1 MAIEI
6 ERYHRIIEE
15 AGGRSGQ
22 SRTIL
27 LLSAH
32 PQMTVLPLLQVQQAP
47 RYVATSA
54 RVAFAQGFYQA
65 ESDGTDT
72 FRWMGR
78 QGRLEFEAA
87 PVERYL
93 EFSVLSEF
101 RDLSQH
107 LIVASTSAES
117 APFPL
122 VAGWS
127 PMSVPVPAGVSAVDL
142 RLDKVFPKGYYPSDP
157 RLLGVRVRHAR
168 LHEDEERHAAIAR
181 QYANSVL
188 NQREVLAG
196 QVALT
201 STPPS
206 LGIDLHGACNVKP
219 PCVYCEWDFSKTQE
233 GDHVDVPFTRDTLRE
248 WGPFFD
254 NSVSLINCSIGEP
267 FMMKNLDDLLDVF
280 GRTGKALQMT
290 TNGQIL
296 TERNIQKIVG
306 QPIDLYVS
314 LDAATAETYA
324 KLRNTTWERLIGN
337 LRRLVAAKGG
347 RGRPPFIHLVFMPMK
362 VNVHEL
368 EAFVRLAA
376 DLQVDRMVLRPLN
389 YSDSVALNWDRAGH
403 HFEYKNELLPFKD
416 LVAASARAARLCREL
431 GVELADQMDFGGKM
445 SELFGDSTDEVAAPP
460 GNTSTDPAPPEPAP
474 VLASAPAAVSVEAPA
489 MSPVEPAADSEAP
502 LPSLGGESS
511 PACLEPWKS
520 LYILRRGVLPCCY
533 GGEPVA
539 PMEEFRTAWNSPLLQ
554 DIRRELLH
562 GRFHDYCLKSAACPI
577 VRKNQEAALLPARQR
592 ARMAVRRAWTRLN
605 RDTGNWPNEHIY
617 LPLRRA
623 WQRARRIAAI
633 GP

>member
-1 MAIEI
+1 
-6 ERYHRIIEE
+6 
-15 AGGRSGQ
+15 
-22 SRTIL
+22 
-27 LLSAH
+27 
-32 PQMTVLPLLQVQQAP
+32 MTVLPLLQVQVSP
-47 RYVATSA
+47 RYLTTSA
-54 RVAFAQGFYQA
+54 RLSLTRGFYEA
-65 ESDGTDT
+65 ESDGSDR
-72 FRWMGR
+72 FQWMGLC
-78 QGRLEFEAA
+78 GRLEFDAA
-87 PVERYL
+87 PVDRYL

-107 LIVASTSAES
+107 LTVATGTSDS
-117 APFPL
+117 APLPL

-127 PMSVPVPAGVSAVDL
+127 PMSLPVPAGVAAVDL
-142 RLDKVFPKGYYPSDP
+142 LLDKVFPKGYYPSDS
-157 RLLGVRVRHAR
+157 RTLGVRVRHAR
-168 LHEDEERHAAIAR
+168 LHEDEERHAAIVR

-196 QVALT
+196 QISLT

-219 PCVYCEWDFSKTQE
+219 PCVYCEWDGSKSME
-233 GDHVDVPFTRDTLRE
+233 GDRADVPFTRDTLKE

-347 RGRPPFIHLVFMPMK
+347 RGRRPFIHLVFMPMK

-368 EAFVRLAA
+368 DAFVRLAA
-376 DLQVDRMVLRPLN
+376 DLQVDRLVLRPLN
-389 YSDSVALNWDRAGH
+389 YSDSMALDWDRGGY
-403 HFEYKNELLPFKD
+403 HFEYNNELLPFKD

-445 SELFGDSTDEVAAPP
+445 SELFGDATDDEPPKVEAPVAPAPVA
-460 GNTSTDPAPPEPAP
+460 SAPPEPEPVSAAEPVTARTEPPAGAAP
-474 VLASAPAAVSVEAPA
+474 EGAT
-489 MSPVEPAADSEAP
+489 AADAP
-502 LPSLGGESS
+502 LPSLGGESA

-533 GGEPVA
+533 GGAPVA
-539 PMEEFRTAWNSPLLQ
+539 PMEEFRTAWNAPLLQ

-592 ARMAVRRAWTRLN
+592 ARMAVRRAWTRFN
-605 RDTGNWPNEHIY
+605 RDTGNWPNDRIY
-617 LPLRRA
+617 LPLLRA
-623 WQRARRIAAI
+623 WQRARRVVPARH
-633 GP
+633 

>member
-1 MAIEI
+1 M
-6 ERYHRIIEE
+6 
-15 AGGRSGQ
+15 
-22 SRTIL
+22 TLLPIL
-27 LLSAH
+27 REQ
-32 PQMTVLPLLQVQQAP
+32 PVLPK
-47 RYVATSA
+47 YVATSA
-54 RVAFAQGFYQA
+54 AVRLARGFYRP
-65 ESDGTDT
+65 ESDGVDT
-72 FRWMGR
+72 FQWMSQ
-78 QGRLEFEAA
+78 QGRLEFDSS
-87 PVERYL
+87 PVDRYL
-93 EFSVLSEF
+93 EFWVLSEF

-107 LIVASTSAES
+107 LTVTGTQSATES
-117 APFPL
+117 RAL

-127 PMSVPVPAGVSAVDL
+127 PMSVPVPAGASHLELAVDKL
-142 RLDKVFPKGYYPSDP
+142 FPPAYYPSDS
-157 RLLGVRVRHAR
+157 RTLGVRLRNVR
-168 LHEDEERHAAIAR
+168 LHEDEDRHIAIAR
-181 QYANSVL
+181 QDANSRL
-188 NQREVLAG
+188 NQQEVIAG
-196 QVALT
+196 EVTLT

-233 GDHVDVPFTRDTLRE
+233 GDHADVPFTRDTLKE

-267 FMMKNLDDLLDVF
+267 FMMKNLDDLLGEF

-324 KLRNTTWERLIGN
+324 KLRNTTWDKLVGN

-362 VNVHEL
+362 CNLHEL
-368 EAFVRLAA
+368 DAFVRLAA

-389 YSDSVALNWDRAGH
+389 YSDNVALNWDRAGY
-403 HFEYKNELLPFKD
+403 HFEYKNELLPFGD
-416 LVAASARAARLCREL
+416 LVRASARAARLAHQL

-445 SELFGDSTDEVAAPP
+445 SDLFSDSSEGVAAA
-460 GNTSTDPAPPEPAP
+460 PADVHHAAAPEPTIAETLP
-474 VLASAPAAVSVEAPA
+474 DPEPPATAEPPLAASIEGPRPT
-489 MSPVEPAADSEAP
+489 
-502 LPSLGGESS
+502 LGGESS

-562 GRFHDYCLKSAACPI
+562 GRFHEYCLKSAACPI
-577 VRKNQEAALLPARQR
+577 VRKREQAALLPARQR
-592 ARMAVRRAWTRLN
+592 ARMAVRRAWSRLN
-605 RDTGNWPNEHIY
+605 RDTNHWPQDY
-617 LPLRRA
+617 VYFPLRRA
-623 WQRARRIAAI
+623 LKHARRLFSA
-633 GP
+633 PR

>member
-1 MAIEI
+1 L
-6 ERYHRIIEE
+6 
-15 AGGRSGQ
+15 
-22 SRTIL
+22 T
-27 LLSAH
+27 
-32 PQMTVLPLLQVQQAP
+32 
-47 RYVATSA
+47 TSA
-54 RVAFAQGFYQA
+54 RLSLARGFYEV
-65 ESDGTDT
+65 ESDGSDQ
-72 FRWMGR
+72 FHWMNLS
-78 QGRLEFEAA
+78 GRLEFDAA
-87 PVERYL
+87 PVDRYL

-107 LIVASTSAES
+107 LTVATAASNS
-117 APFPL
+117 APLPL

-127 PMSVPVPAGVSAVDL
+127 PMSLPVPAGVTAVDL
-142 RLDKVFPKGYYPSDP
+142 RLDKVFPKGYYPDDS
-157 RLLGVRVRHAR
+157 RTLGMRVRHPR
-168 LHEDEERHAAIAR
+168 LHEDEERHAAIVR
-181 QYANSVL
+181 QYSNSVL

-196 QVALT
+196 RISLT

-219 PCVYCEWDFSKTQE
+219 PCVYCEWEFSKSQE
-233 GDHVDVPFTRDTLRE
+233 GDHVDVPFTRDTLKE

-337 LRRLVAAKGG
+337 LRRLIAAKGG
-347 RGRPPFIHLVFMPMK
+347 RGRRPFVHLVFMPMK

-368 EAFVRLAA
+368 DAFVRLAA
-376 DLQVDRMVLRPLN
+376 DLQVDRLVLRPLN
-389 YSDSVALNWDRAGH
+389 YSDSVALDWDRGGH
-403 HFEYKNELLPFKD
+403 HFEYKNELLPFRD

-445 SELFGDSTDEVAAPP
+445 SELFGDDLDDEPATVDAAVAPAPVA
-460 GNTSTDPAPPEPAP
+460 PAPPEPEPIAAAELVTVRAEPAP
-474 VLASAPAAVSVEAPA
+474 VAAPEDAT
-489 MSPVEPAADSEAP
+489 AADAP
-502 LPSLGGESS
+502 LPSLGGEST

-592 ARMAVRRAWTRLN
+592 ARLAVRRAWMRLN
-605 RDTGNWPNEHIY
+605 RDTGNWPNDHLY
-617 LPLRRA
+617 FPLRRA
-623 WQRARRIAAI
+623 WQRARRVVPA
-633 GP
+633 GR